1 MNEGEIMEYTD
12 CPIFCEI
19 KHQSE
24 PIITRVP
31 LDEFTAKAEE
41 CFDYDFDGESKVYP
55 YELPEQIK
63 NIDFKMLVI
72 TGASGSG
79 KSTLLKEFMKDDRYR
94 TSEYK
99 KYSHDKAIISNF
111 KDPDT
116 AVERLSAV
124 GLNSIPVWVRPR
136 RVLSVGEGFR
146 ADVAL
151 NIDNYVIFDEWTST
165 IDRQVAKSTCNGIKR
180 FIDKNKL
187 HNIVFCSCHK
197 DYINYLKPD
206 FVIDLDTEK
215 VYDCRNADLDFQSA
229 SASTKPKTKIA
240 GAFLKNIIISQQV

>member
-1 MNEGEIMEYTD
+1 MEYTD

-79 KSTLLKEFMKDDRYR
+79 KSTLLKEFMKDDRYH

-99 KYSHDKAIISNF
+99 RYSHDKAIISNF
-111 KDPDT
+111 KDPNT
-116 AVERLSAV
+116 AVERL
-124 GLNSIPVWVRPR
+124 
-136 RVLSVGEGFR
+136 
-146 ADVAL
+146 
-151 NIDNYVIFDEWTST
+151 
-165 IDRQVAKSTCNGIKR
+165 
-180 FIDKNKL
+180 
-187 HNIVFCSCHK
+187 
-197 DYINYLKPD
+197 
-206 FVIDLDTEK
+206 
-215 VYDCRNADLDFQSA
+215 
-229 SASTKPKTKIA
+229 
-240 GAFLKNIIISQQV
+240 